1 MERLQQKRDALEAS
15 APHDRHTMLTQLGD
29 LVVPASVVSA
39 ATPKAASG
47 GAGGGAG
54 AGGGYA
60 GAKAQPSDAQL
71 LRAAAAKRR
80 KELEESKVSRGGI
93 RGEGCL
99 VWWLANRV
107 VWRGGGCVWLSVLY
121 NTGDEGI
128 EAAEATGCVQDMP
141 CACELP

>member
-1 MERLQQKRDALEAS
+1 
-15 APHDRHTMLTQLGD
+15 MLTQLGD

-80 KELEESKVSRGGI
+80 KELEESKVGRGGI
-93 RGEGCL
+93 RGGSGCSGLLIGLRGVVVGCSQYFTTPAMRELKRLKRQAVYKTCL
-99 VWWLANRV
+99 VRV
-107 VWRGGGCVWLSVLY
+107 NFPDRGMVCMCV
-121 NTGDEGI
+121 
-128 EAAEATGCVQDMP
+128 C
-141 CACELP
+141 